1 MMDRDHSVGHRTF
14 ALTAFLHKIFGVV
27 EFLVHEKEDEEE
39 VRDFVRVGLPTKFS
53 RQGHNS
59 EWDT

>member
-1 MMDRDHSVGHRTF
+1 MGHRTF